1 MLKQTN
7 ESVTENGMG
16 EITMRKRMLLI
27 LIMGGLAASVLAAP
41 TCFTDTYN
49 FGTQGVIW
57 DAQSRSWAECVV
69 GSKTTVDWSHQL
81 PVGLDITQLISADL
95 TITGQ
100 GIDNILC
107 DWDGDGPNEGLDSVK
122 VYLNGNLLGSLTGNV
137 TKLALTP
144 SLLQQGNS
152 YSATID
158 FVYDP
163 KTTDKIWPVDT
174 VRLCSSR
181 LTVCSDG
188 PSATP
193 AIVPAPGAMALGSI
207 GVMFIGWLRNRRT
220 V

>member
-1 MLKQTN
+1 
-7 ESVTENGMG
+7 MG
-16 EITMRKRMLLI
+16 EITMKNRMLLI
-27 LIMGGLAASVLAAP
+27 LIMGGLAASVQAAP

-57 DAQSRSWAECVV
+57 DSQSRSWAERVV
-69 GSKTTVDWSHQL
+69 GSGSTVDWSHQL
-81 PVGLDITQLISADL
+81 PVGLDITQIISADL

-107 DWDGDGPNEGLDSVK
+107 DWDGDGPNEGTDSVK
-122 VYLNGNLLGSLTGNV
+122 VFLNGNLLGSLGGNV
-137 TKLALTP
+137 TTLALTP

-158 FVYDP
+158 FVFDR
-163 KTTDKIWPVDT
+163 KSADKIWPVDA
-174 VRLCSSR
+174 VRLCSSM

-188 PSATP
+188 PASVP
-193 AIVPAPGAMALGSI
+193 AVVPAPGAMVLGSI

>member
-1 MLKQTN
+1 MKNL
-7 ESVTENGMG
+7 
-16 EITMRKRMLLI
+16 MLLI
-27 LIMGGLAASVLAAP
+27 LTMGGLAASVQAAP

-57 DAQSRSWAECVV
+57 DAQSHSWADRVV
-69 GSKTTVDWSHQL
+69 GSRTTVDWSHQL

-107 DWDGDGPNEGLDSVK
+107 DWDGDGPNEGTDSVQ
-122 VYLNGNLLGSLTGNV
+122 VFLNGNLLGSLNGNV
-137 TKLALTP
+137 TKLTLTP
-144 SLLQQGNS
+144 SLLQQGNF

-158 FVYDP
+158 FVFDR

-174 VRLCSSR
+174 ARLCSSL
-181 LTVCSDG
+181 LTVCSDI
-188 PSATP
+188 PSVP
-193 AIVPAPGAMALGSI
+193 AIVPVPGAMVLGSI
-207 GVMFIGWLRNRRT
+207 GVMFVGWLKNRRS